1 MCVLTSPGPARPGPV
16 LNDMTIFAGVLILI
30 TGLLH
35 LLSAIAAIAGRD
47 IFVVTKDQV
56 FLVDVSAW
64 GWIHLVIAVLML
76 IAGFGIVT
84 GKTWG
89 YLAGIVMAAISILDN
104 FLFAPIYPF
113 WALVI
118 IAIDILVIWA
128 LARQFSVQ

>member
-1 MCVLTSPGPARPGPV
+1 MTSPASTPIRPV
-16 LNDMTIFAGVLILI
+16 LNDMTIFAGTLILI

-35 LLSAIAAIAGRD
+35 LLTAIAAIAGRG
-47 IFVVTKDQV
+47 IFVVTEDQV
-56 FLVDVSAW
+56 FLVDVSTW
-64 GWIHLVIAVLML
+64 GWVHLVIAAL
-76 IAGFGIVT
+76 IIVAGVGVVT

-89 YLAGIVMAAISILDN
+89 YLAGIGMASVSILDN

-128 LARQFSVQ
+128 LARQLGAD

>member
-1 MCVLTSPGPARPGPV
+1 MTSPGPARTGPV

-30 TGLLH
+30 AGLLH

-56 FLVDVSAW
+56 FLVDVATW
-64 GWIHLVIAVLML
+64 GWIHLAIAALIL

-113 WALVI
+113 WSLVI

-128 LARQFSVQ
+128 LARQFSIQ

>member
-1 MCVLTSPGPARPGPV
+1 MTSPGPVRTGPV

-56 FLVDVSAW
+56 FLVDVTAW
-64 GWIHLVIAVLML
+64 GWIHLVIAALVL
-76 IAGFGIVT
+76 IAGFAIVT

-113 WALVI
+113 WSLVI

-128 LARQFSVQ
+128 LARQFAVQ

>member
-1 MCVLTSPGPARPGPV
+1 MTSPGPARTGPL

-35 LLSAIAAIAGRD
+35 LLTAIAAIAGRD

-64 GWIHLVIAVLML
+64 GWIHLVIAALFL

-89 YLAGIVMAAISILDN
+89 YLAGIVMASLSILDN

>member
-1 MCVLTSPGPARPGPV
+1 MTSPASTPTRPA

-35 LLSAIAAIAGRD
+35 LMAAIAAIAGRD
-47 IFVVTKDQV
+47 IFVVTEDQV
-56 FLVDVSAW
+56 FLVDVSVW
-64 GWIHLVIAVLML
+64 GWVHLVIAALII
-76 IAGFGIVT
+76 IAGIGVVT

-89 YLAGIVMAAISILDN
+89 YLAGIVMASVSILDN

-128 LARQFSVQ
+128 LARQLSAG